1 MERGFCVSLLSADI
15 SYQRLLSPAVLLFG
29 DDPARREMLADRI
42 AHGGGRVAANEPV
55 SGALD
60 RIGRQVATGG
70 VVLDIAR
77 DEGAVLDQL
86 LARLDAMGE
95 AAGRLFAVLIVPPA
109 LIDVATARIAGSGTR
124 ILIAPRPEELD
135 DAIAELVE
143 PPSPWLEEGGA
154 AGRRRLAE
162 LSEEVG
168 RIARMLARM
177 SADESERIA
186 PEPGLRASG
195 DGALVR
201 SLIRLRRMRSHYF
214 IPELFA
220 DPAWDILLDLTAAR
234 LEGRLVA
241 VSSLC
246 IAAAVPSTTALRWI
260 TQMTEQAILVRRPD
274 PTDGRRVF
282 IGLSDG
288 AMAGMDAYLAA
299 AKGVVEPAG

>member
-1 MERGFCVSLLSADI
+1 MSLYSPDI
-15 SYQRLLSPAVLLFG
+15 SYQLLLSPPVLLFG
-29 DDPARREMLADRI
+29 DDPARRAMLADRI
-42 AHGGGRVAANEPV
+42 AQGGGRVVADGPV
-55 SGALD
+55 GEALA
-60 RIGRQVATGG
+60 RIDRQVTAGG
-70 VVLDIAR
+70 VVIDVVR

-95 AAGRLFAVLIVPPA
+95 AAGRPFAVLIVPA
-109 LIDVATARIAGSGTR
+109 GLIDVATARIAGSGTR
-124 ILIAPRPEELD
+124 ILIAPQPEEVD
-135 DAIAELVE
+135 DAIAELVA
-143 PPSPWLEEGGA
+143 PPLPWLEEGGA

-177 SADESERIA
+177 SADGNDRVGGES
-186 PEPGLRASG
+186 GLQALG
-195 DGALVR
+195 DGSLVR
-201 SLIRLRRMRSHYF
+201 ALIRLRRMRSHYF

-246 IAAAVPSTTALRWI
+246 IAAAVPATTALRWI
-260 TQMTEQAILVRRPD
+260 SQMTEQAILVRRPD
-274 PTDGRRVF
+274 PADGRRVF

-288 AMAGMDAYLAA
+288 ALAGMDAYLAA
-299 AKGVVEPAG
+299 AKDVVAPAG